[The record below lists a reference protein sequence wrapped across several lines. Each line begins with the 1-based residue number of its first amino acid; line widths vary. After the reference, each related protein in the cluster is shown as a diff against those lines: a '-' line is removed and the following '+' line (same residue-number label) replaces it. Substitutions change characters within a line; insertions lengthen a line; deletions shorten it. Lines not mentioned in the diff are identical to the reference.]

1 MRRAGDGCGRAAR
14 PIGARRGERS
24 GRDGLAGRT
33 AALPLGNPK
42 NERYVR
48 YHDGEWGVPLHDEKR
63 LFELLTLEC
72 FQAGLSWE
80 CVLNKREAFR
90 RAFGGFDPGAV
101 AAYGEEKLRALQ
113 NDPGIIRNERKIRA
127 AVGNARVFLAVE
139 RGVWQLRRLSVGLEP
154 AAACC
159 TSEGFRARRC
169 RRRSRA
175 TSGGAACAFFGPTVA
190 YAFLQAAGVINGHEP
205 GCFLAPPGG
214 AAGPK

>member
-1 MRRAGDGCGRAAR
+1 MDWPDGRRRCRWA
-14 PIGARRGERS
+14 
-24 GRDGLAGRT
+24 
-33 AALPLGNPK
+33 NPK

-139 RGVWQLRRLSVGLEP
+139 QAFGSFDAYLWGWTGGRVLYEQGLSRSPLSEALARDLRRRGM
-154 AAACC
+154 
-159 TSEGFRARRC
+159 R
-169 RRRSRA
+169 
-175 TSGGAACAFFGPTVA
+175 FFGPTVA